1 MMENNYPI
9 FKCGQEIVAQ
19 LNKKYRTEITDDEMF
34 YLMIYVQRI
43 MRGVKNE

>member
-1 MMENNYPI
+1 MENYCQI

-19 LNKKYRTEITDDEMF
+19 LNEKFRTEITDDEMF
-34 YLMIYVQRI
+34 YLMIYIQRI